1 MDEQQLDAAIAE
13 VVVGLI
19 QVRRA
24 LDPASFRYLIG
35 SIMVEIDEGLEVAL
49 ERAHRRKPGPTKG
62 NVVPFPG
69 ATAGPLSQDHGGVEP

>member
-1 MDEQQLDAAIAE
+1 MDENQMDIAMAE

-24 LDPASFRYLIG
+24 LDPASFRDLLG
-35 SIMVEIDEGLEVAL
+35 SIMVEIDQGLEVAL
-49 ERAHRRKPGPTKG
+49 ERAHRRRPAG

-69 ATAGPLSQDHGGVEP
+69 AAAGTSSQDRGGVDP